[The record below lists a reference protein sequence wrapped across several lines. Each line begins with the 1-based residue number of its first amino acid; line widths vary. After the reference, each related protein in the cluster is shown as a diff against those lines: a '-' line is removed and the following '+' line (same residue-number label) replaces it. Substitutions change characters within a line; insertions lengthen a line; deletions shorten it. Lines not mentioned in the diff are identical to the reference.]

1 MANDKKI
8 TILGGS
14 ESGVGAALLAK
25 KQGFDV
31 FLSDKGNI
39 PEKYEEILIKNDI
52 HFEETKHTESLI
64 FQSTE
69 IIKSPG
75 IPNNIPILQE
85 ARKRGINIISE
96 IEFASRYTKAK
107 IIAITGSNGKT
118 TTTMLIYHILKSAG
132 YSVGLGGNIGD
143 SFAKQLT
150 ENDYDFWVIEI
161 SSFQLDDCYHFSPFI
176 SIILNITPDHLD
188 RYEYDFE
195 AYKQAKFR
203 LVQNLKEG
211 EYFIYFNEN
220 EAITAEI
227 AQKIAKGN
235 AWRGNLLPVS
245 LEKKVENGAF
255 LDDNDLVFQINGKHI
270 RLSLNQ
276 INLKGK
282 HNAINALCAT
292 LASLILGVDEQLL
305 HQYYNDF
312 KGVEHRLEE
321 VEIIDGVRFINDSK
335 ATNVDSVFYALD
347 SFKENIIWIAG
358 GVDKGND
365 YEKLVPLVKE
375 KVKALIC
382 LGKENEK
389 IVDFFRDIVPI
400 LYQTEDVRDAAEQAF
415 ELGIDGEIVLLS
427 PACAS
432 FDLFQNYEDRGQ
444 QFKKAIQKISKI
456 NALKPKTPTILP

>member
-1 MANDKKI
+1 MAKKI

-39 PEKYEEILIKNDI
+39 PEKYEEILVRNDI
-52 HFEETKHTESLI
+52 HFEETKHTEDLVLASD
-64 FQSTE
+64 E

-75 IPNNIPILQE
+75 IPNNAPILQE
-85 ARKRGINIISE
+85 ARKKGISIVSE

-118 TTTMLIYHILKSAG
+118 TTTMLVYHILKSAG
-132 YSVGLGGNIGD
+132 FSVGIGGNIGD

-150 ENDYDFWVIEI
+150 EQDYDYWVLEI
-161 SSFQLDDCYHFSPFI
+161 SSFQLDDCYNFSPYI

-188 RYEYDFE
+188 RYDYSFE
-195 AYKQAKFR
+195 SYTQAKFR
-203 LVQNLKEG
+203 MIQNLKPTD
-211 EYFIYFNEN
+211 YFIYFEEN
-220 EAITAEI
+220 EPITTEI
-227 AQKIAKGN
+227 AQKLTAGNPLKGT
-235 AWRGNLLPVS
+235 LLPVS
-245 LEKKVENGAF
+245 LEKSIEKGAF
-255 LDDNDLVFQINGKHI
+255 LDKNDLIFKINDKHI
-270 RLSLNQ
+270 RLSLDE

-282 HNAINALCAT
+282 HNAINVMCAT

-305 HQYYNDF
+305 HQYYNNF

-321 VEIIDGVRFINDSK
+321 VEVIDGVRFINDSK

-365 YEKLVPLVKE
+365 YEKLVPLVKQ

-382 LGKENEK
+382 LGRENAK

-400 LYQTEDVRDAAEQAF
+400 LYQTEDVRDAAEQGF
-415 ELGIDGEIVLLS
+415 ELGIKNEIVLLS

-432 FDLFQNYEDRGQ
+432 FDLFENYEDRGN
-444 QFKKAIQKISKI
+444 QFKKAVQKISKI
-456 NALKPKTPTILP
+456 NALKPK